1 MPLCAEYGTYT
12 GGDVGSRQHYRGG
25 GGREKYFKRRRDV
38 KGTRAGEG
46 AGTDGWEK
54 VENGSGPEEEKGSG

>member
-1 MPLCAEYGTYT
+1 MVASGVDDYHSDVDSIIEEVEEGKNISN
-12 GGDVGSRQHYRGG
+12 GG
-25 GGREKYFKRRRDV
+25 DV
-38 KGTRAGEG
+38 KGTRADEG